1 MELLAA
7 SVHISIVMDLHH
19 CNIVIKTFGRLFCC
33 IYIQE
38 DVVESE
44 YGFESSKADR
54 GNFYSQLGV
63 CQGVSESK

>member
-7 SVHISIVMDLHH
+7 SVHISIVVELHL
-19 CNIVIKTFGRLFCC
+19 CNIVIKTFGRRFCR

-44 YGFESSKADR
+44 YGFESSNAYR
-54 GNFYSQLGV
+54 GNFDSQFGLR
-63 CQGVSESK
+63 QGVSESK